1 MSFKNFKL
9 GINGV
14 VTFKKTI
21 LPDVLRDV
29 PINRIVLETDSP
41 YLTPVPNRGKRNESA
56 NVKDVLNKLAEIY
69 EISVE
74 KMAELTNKNAL
85 EVFKVIE

>member
-1 MSFKNFKL
+1 M
-9 GINGV
+9 
-14 VTFKKTI
+14 
-21 LPDVLRDV
+21 LRDV

>member
-1 MSFKNFKL
+1 M

>member
-1 MSFKNFKL
+1 M
-9 GINGV
+9 
-14 VTFKKTI
+14 TFKKTI